1 MILKSTSQLL
11 RKISYPSLN
20 MSRRAEFRR
29 LMNLVLAATSAAR
42 TLALAYTVSNLWS
55 HGISSVWRAKGAEA
69 ANPTT
74 QSTVVEVEAV
84 GVPPVVA
91 LMEDTEAT
99 VEDGMGD
106 AGLAVAGES

>member
-1 MILKSTSQLL
+1 
-11 RKISYPSLN
+11 
-20 MSRRAEFRR
+20 
-29 LMNLVLAATSAAR
+29 MNQVLAVTSAAH
-42 TLALAYTVSNLWS
+42 TMALAYTVSDLWS

-69 ANPTT
+69 ADPTT